1 MRDLKAIQ
9 GFRNFHFMGKRLL
22 LVLLLISPFL
32 ASAQQKE
39 EKPATNGVVVG
50 VFGHS
55 FGFGLDL
62 RYLAFRGDWDYT
74 FGLSFSSYKNP
85 KELKVASAYAD
96 QGGKNF
102 IFDKLNYGYVLAP
115 TFGISRKI
123 IPRQDHN
130 RIGVSVG
137 ISGGPIFALLKP
149 YYLQIA
155 VPFGGNQ
162 AIVEVERYSPF
173 AHNYTNIYGVAD
185 YFLGMNEITVMP
197 GARLKLSS
205 MVDFSAGSDYIR
217 GVELGIFA
225 DYFAKKL
232 PLLGFTP
239 NRQFFLGG
247 SIEILIG
254 NTW

>member
-1 MRDLKAIQ
+1 MEDLKAKL
-9 GFRNFHFMGKRLL
+9 GFRNFHLMGKRLL
-22 LVLLLISPFL
+22 LVMLLTLPFL
-32 ASAQQKE
+32 ASAQLKE
-39 EKPATNGVVVG
+39 EKPATAAVVVG
-50 VFGHS
+50 VLGHS

-62 RYLAFRGDWDYT
+62 RYMAFRGDYDYI

-123 IPRQDHN
+123 IPRKDHN

-137 ISGGPIFALLKP
+137 LSGGPIFALLKP

-162 AIVEVERYSPF
+162 AVVEVEPYSPF

-185 YFLGMNEITVMP
+185 YFLGMDQIKVMP
-197 GARLKLSS
+197 GARLKLAS
-205 MVDFSAGSDYIR
+205 MVDFSAGSAYIR
-217 GVELGIFA
+217 GVELGMYA
-225 DYFAKKL
+225 DYFSKKL